1 MISSVI
7 HRGCGGGGRCGG
19 GGCCR
24 SCPRRSCNC
33 CGEMLLAESRIL
45 LFLEKWDPTNGRVRE
60 KEMSVRCEP
69 SEPLYCLQDIKIQQV
84 AAAAKY
90 HR

>member
-7 HRGCGGGGRCGG
+7 HRGCGGGGRCD
-19 GGCCR
+19 GGCRRPCQ
-24 SCPRRSCNC
+24 RRSCNC

-45 LFLEKWDPTNGRVRE
+45 LFLEKKDPTNGRVL
-60 KEMSVRCEP
+60 EMETSVRCEP
-69 SEPLYCLQDIKIQQV
+69 SEPLYCLQDKKIQEV
-84 AAAAKY
+84 DAAAKY

>member
-1 MISSVI
+1 
-7 HRGCGGGGRCGG
+7 
-19 GGCCR
+19 
-24 SCPRRSCNC
+24 
-33 CGEMLLAESRIL
+33 MLLAESRIL

-69 SEPLYCLQDIKIQQV
+69 SEPLYCLQDIKIQEV